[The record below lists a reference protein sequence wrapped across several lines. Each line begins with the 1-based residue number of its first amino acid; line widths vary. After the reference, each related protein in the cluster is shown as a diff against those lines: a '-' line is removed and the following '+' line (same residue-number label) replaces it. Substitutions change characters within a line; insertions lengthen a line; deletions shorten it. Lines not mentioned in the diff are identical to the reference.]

1 MISIKDP
8 FSFMIFG
15 ASGHLAKI
23 KLYPALYVLAAKKRL
38 PKKFNI
44 VGYSRSKFSQSEF
57 HKRITDAVIAK
68 HPNADTEILNELL
81 QHCHYVS
88 GQYDSEE
95 DFKRLAAMVTEL
107 EGDWT
112 EDSVRL
118 GYFAVPPSVFGA
130 ISKNLCAGRVHRVG
144 QKHKHFRCIVE
155 KPIGS
160 DFKTFKKIQKDLLGC
175 FQPEEIFL
183 LDHALGKDAVRNVYY
198 LRVANP
204 ILETLLENSILH
216 SVQISALE
224 SAGIG
229 NRAGFYDSTGA
240 FRDMFQSHLLMLMAM
255 LTMERSNSEL
265 QTVLSDALQKAYLPP
280 VADMDSLVLQGQY
293 KGYTDENN
301 VDDDSTTNT
310 YACMKLMSRMANWE
324 GVPFYLRSGKSLS
337 KKETRISLRFFE
349 KEHCSSKGCTFN
361 HLDIILQGE
370 AGMNINLLTR
380 ISGTEDQYRPLV
392 LSDPLESTGDALP
405 EHAVL
410 LAEAISYKQ
419 DWFLNFEDVAT
430 SWRLLDPVQDHLDK
444 VDTPLHMYQPG
455 TNGPVE
461 ADRWLE
467 NHGDQWR
474 D

>member
-8 FSFMIFG
+8 FTFMIFG

-38 PKKFNI
+38 PNNFNI
-44 VGYSRSKFSQSEF
+44 VGYSRSKLSQKDF
-57 HKRITDAVIAK
+57 HARITDAVMAK
-68 HPNADTEILNELL
+68 HPDADKAVLHKFL

-88 GQYDSEE
+88 GQYNSEE
-95 DFKRLAAMVTEL
+95 DFKRLAGTITEL
-107 EGDWT
+107 EGNWT
-112 EDSVRL
+112 EDSIRL
-118 GYFAVPPSVFGA
+118 GYFAVPPIVFGD
-130 ISKNLCAGRVHRVG
+130 ISRNLCAGGVHRTQHG
-144 QKHKHFRCIVE
+144 KHFRCIVE

-160 DFKTFKKIQKDLLGC
+160 DFKTFKAIQKDLLGC

-204 ILETLLENSILH
+204 ILETLLENSVLY

-229 NRAGFYDSTGA
+229 SRAGFYDTTGA

-255 LTMERSNSEL
+255 LTMKRSNGPL
-265 QTVLSDALQKAYLPP
+265 QTVLSGALKKVYLPP
-280 VADMDSLVLQGQY
+280 VANMDDLILQGQY
-293 KGYTDENN
+293 KGYIDEEN
-301 VDDDSTTNT
+301 VNENSQTNT
-310 YACMKLMSRMANWE
+310 YACMKLMTRMEGWD

-349 KEHCSSKGCTFN
+349 QEHCSTKSCTFN

-370 AGMNINLLTR
+370 AGMKINLLTR
-380 ISGTEDQYRPLV
+380 ISGTEDEYRPLV
-392 LSDPLESTGDALP
+392 LSDPLESVGDALP

-410 LAEAISYKQ
+410 LAEAIAYKQ
-419 DWFLNFEDVAT
+419 DWFLNFDDVAT
-430 SWRLLDPVQDHLDK
+430 SWQLLDPAQAHLDK
-444 VDTPLHMYQPG
+444 KETILHMYKSG